1 MDTLEFVNTVNKLRL
16 ANKGRFYRLTGT
28 VNGSKFK
35 IAGLGTHLFSFYL
48 EDVDMASPNNLKVS
62 EYKEHLS
69 YWSNYF
75 VRLNKRN
82 NY

>member
-1 MDTLEFVNTVNKLRL
+1 MNTTDFVNTVNRARL
-16 ANKGRFYRLTGT
+16 NSKGKFYRLTGT

-35 IAGLGTHLFSFYL
+35 IAGLGTHLFCFYL
-48 EDVDMASPNNLKVS
+48 EDVNMSSPNNLKVS

-75 VRLNKRN
+75 VRLDRLNEH
-82 NY
+82 

>member
-1 MDTLEFVNTVNKLRL
+1 MDTVEFVNTVNKLRL
-16 ANKGRFYRLTGT
+16 TNKGKFYRLSGT
-28 VNGSKFK
+28 VNGSNFK

-48 EDVDMASPNNLKVS
+48 EDVDMSSPNNLKVS

-75 VRLNKRN
+75 VRLNKCN
-82 NY
+82 KC

>member
-35 IAGLGTHLFSFYL
+35 IAGLGTHIFSFYL
-48 EDVDMASPNNLKVS
+48 EDVDMASSNNLKVS

>member
-1 MDTLEFVNTVNKLRL
+1 MDTLDFVYTVNKIRL
-16 ANKGRFYRLTGT
+16 AYKGKVYRLTGT
-28 VNGSKFK
+28 VNGSKFE

-48 EDVDMASPNNLKVS
+48 EDVNMSSPNNLKVS

-82 NY
+82 KY

>member
-16 ANKGRFYRLTGT
+16 ASKGKFYRLAGT

-35 IAGLGTHLFSFYL
+35 IAGIGTHLFTFYL
-48 EDVDMASPNNLKVS
+48 EDVDMSSSDNLKVS

-75 VRLNKRN
+75 VRLNNK
-82 NY
+82 